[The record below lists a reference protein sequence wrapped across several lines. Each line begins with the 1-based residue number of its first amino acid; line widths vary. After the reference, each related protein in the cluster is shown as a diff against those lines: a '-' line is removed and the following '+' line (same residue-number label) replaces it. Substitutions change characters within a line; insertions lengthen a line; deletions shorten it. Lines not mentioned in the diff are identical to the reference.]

1 MKPSNKS
8 AVTFPLKSA
17 IKTMSREKKVVV
29 EIKETIHLLHS
40 YEVRTQA
47 KGKTRAD
54 VDLNRLDF
62 G

>member
-1 MKPSNKS
+1 MQPSNKS

-40 YEVRTQA
+40 YEVGRKQNEKPELT
-47 KGKTRAD
+47 
-54 VDLNRLDF
+54 LI
-62 G
+62 